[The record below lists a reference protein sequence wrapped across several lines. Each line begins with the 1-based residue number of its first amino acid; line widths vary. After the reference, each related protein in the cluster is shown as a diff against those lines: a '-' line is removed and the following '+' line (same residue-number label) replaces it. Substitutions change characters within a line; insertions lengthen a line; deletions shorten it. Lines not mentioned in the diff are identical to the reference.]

1 MGNTLIMYSH
11 NDQGFFSGGGGGGGG
26 GGEGGK
32 EGMYDQFNYYW

>member
-1 MGNTLIMYSH
+1 MYSH

-26 GGEGGK
+26 RGGK